1 MSYTSGALMCPANN
15 TENLFALLTG
25 RREYF
30 QMGWISWYPMS
41 DVQNEICIAEEAVRG
56 KTLQGEEVC
65 TAFLQ
70 GCGKNLLWAVT
81 GATSSN
87 LWTSTPP
94 NSHIHRP
101 HSCPSFTSCPEI
113 QSAVGRHSGALLC
126 GVQRRGWALHMVH
139 LCGRTTEVPS
149 TSWALRVHAEG

>member
-1 MSYTSGALMCPANN
+1 
-15 TENLFALLTG
+15 
-25 RREYF
+25 
-30 QMGWISWYPMS
+30 MS

-87 LWTSTPP
+87 L
-94 NSHIHRP
+94 
-101 HSCPSFTSCPEI
+101 
-113 QSAVGRHSGALLC
+113 
-126 GVQRRGWALHMVH
+126 
-139 LCGRTTEVPS
+139 
-149 TSWALRVHAEG
+149 